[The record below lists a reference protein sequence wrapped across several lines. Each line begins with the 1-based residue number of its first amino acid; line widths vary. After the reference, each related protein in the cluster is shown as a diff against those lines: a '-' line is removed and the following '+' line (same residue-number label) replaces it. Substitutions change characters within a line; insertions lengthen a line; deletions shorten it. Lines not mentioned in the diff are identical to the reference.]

1 MTRKPVTEVLALEG
15 TIAEM
20 IGALECYV
28 AGIKEA
34 HQKNDLATVMQGFG
48 GISNVMRKAPRWQL
62 VGVEAKEGDT
72 PIFFGPDM

>member
-15 TIAEM
+15 TITEM
-20 IGALECYV
+20 IDTLECYV
-28 AGIKEA
+28 TGIKEA

-62 VGVEAKEGDT
+62 VGVENDRGDA
-72 PIFFGPDM
+72 PYYLGPDL